1 MSDIIV
7 ISGTNRAGSRT
18 LKIAQYLTEQYKNAG
33 ENVSL
38 IDLQTLPPSLLDPGA
53 YFQKPADAE
62 SLLTLANTAKAVHIV
77 VPEYNGTFPGVLKL
91 FIDHWKYPEG
101 FDGKSVAYIG
111 IASGRWAG
119 LRAVEH
125 LHGVFGYRQVNQYPK
140 SVYIPAVHEVV
151 DKEGNVLS
159 EEIKTRIETQIKGF
173 LAFSKALA

>member
-1 MSDIIV
+1 MERSQV
-7 ISGTNRAGSRT
+7 CLSC
-18 LKIAQYLTEQYKNAG
+18 
-33 ENVSL
+33 
-38 IDLQTLPPSLLDPGA
+38 
-53 YFQKPADAE
+53 
-62 SLLTLANTAKAVHIV
+62 LLTTGNIQKVST
-77 VPEYNGTFPGVLKL
+77 E
-91 FIDHWKYPEG
+91 
-101 FDGKSVAYIG
+101 KSVAYIG